1 MVPPRDRRF
10 GGSLLG
16 PPDRLPEDD
25 PPDVAAKPV
34 VEPSAGEQ
42 SAAAASPRG
51 RQGPPATLRVNE
63 TAGTSLWEGYL
74 AAKALDPFLSFRSYT
89 SQIVLLG
96 RAAED
101 RKSDPERP

>member
-1 MVPPRDRRF
+1 MVPSKDRRF

-16 PPDRLPEDD
+16 PPERLPDD
-25 PPDVAAKPV
+25 DAPEVPEGV
-34 VEPSAGEQ
+34 VEPAAGGP

-51 RQGPPATLRVNE
+51 RQGPPSTLRVNE
-63 TAGTSLWEGYL
+63 AAGKALWDGYL
-74 AAKALDPFLSFRSYT
+74 AAKAEDPFLSFRSYT

-101 RKSDPERP
+101 RRTSTRRT